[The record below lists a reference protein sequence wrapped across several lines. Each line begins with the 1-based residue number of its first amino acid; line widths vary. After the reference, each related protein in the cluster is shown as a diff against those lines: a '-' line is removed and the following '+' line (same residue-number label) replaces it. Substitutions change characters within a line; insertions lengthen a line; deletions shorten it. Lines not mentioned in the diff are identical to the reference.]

1 MTLLLSVRDLTKS
14 YGHRPLFTGL
24 SLDLRA
30 GERVGLVGPNG
41 AGKSTLLKL
50 MAGREDADAGTRSVR
65 RGARVGYVA
74 QDDAFAPGETVR
86 TVLLNA
92 LADEQVEE
100 HERETRTAAMLT
112 QMGFT
117 DADQPADVLSGGWR
131 KRLALARELVR
142 RPDLLLLD
150 EPTNHLD
157 LPGIVWLERLLRAA
171 SFGYLLAT
179 HDRAFLRAVAD
190 EIVEVNRRYP
200 SGSFRAP
207 ASYDG
212 FAEPPGASLEAQP

>member
-1 MTLLLSVRDLTKS
+1 MTLLLSVQDLSKS

-50 MAGREDADAGTRSVR
+50 MVGREEPDAGIRSVR

-74 QDDAFAPGETVR
+74 QDDVFLPGETVR
-86 TVLLNA
+86 AVLLSA
-92 LADEQVEE
+92 LAEEPVEE
-100 HERETRTAAMLT
+100 HERETRAATTLT

-117 DADQPADVLSGGWR
+117 ESEQPANILSGGWR

-142 RPDLLLLD
+142 KPDLLLLD

-157 LPGIVWLERLLRAA
+157 LPGIALAA
-171 SFGYLLAT
+171 TPAPCRRRSAT
-179 HDRAFLRAVAD
+179 
-190 EIVEVNRRYP
+190 
-200 SGSFRAP
+200 SW
-207 ASYDG
+207 
-212 FAEPPGASLEAQP
+212 PPMTGLSCARCR